1 MSLLFIY
8 FVHLKNVYMQTLKH
22 TGLGLF
28 LLALGSFIALLF
40 LTQYEVSEASLAR
53 IRPVLAPD
61 QQAGV
66 LEKLEELKGKTYSF
80 KFSYVAKVKKQ
91 IAAYNEEM
99 AARWGLSQEALEE
112 YVQAALQQA
121 QTVEGQLAF
130 TPEGREAVQNLLP
143 EHLRQ
148 PALQKTAWMVE
159 AGRRFRS
166 QEDLANNL
174 RREIAYVGSQAAAQK
189 QVAAY
194 QLKDYLFAIVKATSK
209 GIFWRHPYL
218 FFWLI
223 IGLGAL
229 GALMYI
235 YPKFFD
241 GLPGIKH
248 NGIFHRSA
256 TSVGLVGIL
265 TGAFLI
271 SFYILLYFYHYY
283 IAEWIAL
290 VDPVSQWLRGEDAS
304 RWFMY
309 GFLYTVAIL
318 VMGVRMFAKYR
329 HSNYHKIRT
338 ASVMFFQTAFAFLIP
353 QLLYQLNLPEQD
365 LKNIWPLDYTFFFRI
380 EEFTATQIGTF
391 MLVWGIVLV
400 LVGVPFLTYFFGKR
414 WYCSW
419 VCGCGGLAETLGDP
433 YRQLSSKTLRSWKIE
448 RWLIHSVLVFAV
460 LMTGLVLYTY
470 FTQRATLLGLNSYD
484 VRSVYGF
491 AIGSVFAGVIG
502 TGFYPLMGNRMWCR
516 FGCPLAAYL
525 GIVQRFKSRFR
536 ITTNGGQCISCGNCS
551 TYCEMG
557 IDVRWYA
564 QRGQNIVRAS
574 CVGCGVCAAVCPRGV
589 LALENGPN
597 TGQSRMNEVYGPAFV
612 DAGGE
617 E

>member
-1 MSLLFIY
+1 
-8 FVHLKNVYMQTLKH
+8 MQTLKH